1 MTSAGIDT
9 VVVGGG
15 QAGLAAGYHLQRLG
29 IPFVI
34 LDSAA
39 RVGDAWRQRWD
50 SLRLFT
56 PARYDR
62 LPGMRFPAGLT
73 YFPTKDEMADYLESY
88 AQHFDLPVRS
98 DTRVDEITATPNG
111 FVIRSG
117 SDKFEAN
124 NVVIAM
130 GNQIPRIPVYATE
143 LHPGIL
149 QLHSLH
155 YRNPN
160 QFRPGEVLVV
170 GAGNSGAE
178 VAMDAVASRKTWL
191 SGEHPGQMPFPINRV
206 SAATVMPLARQVLHR
221 VLNTSTPIGRKA
233 RPKILGHGAP
243 LMRTKAKHLSA
254 AGVAR
259 VPRTIGARD
268 GLPLL
273 ETGGTLDVANVVWCT
288 GFRPDFSYIDLPIFD
303 EREPRHRR
311 GIVPEAPGL
320 YFVGLD
326 FLYSLS
332 SSQINGIDRDARHVA
347 MAISKSAKSGENPA
361 RATESAKGD

>member
-1 MTSAGIDT
+1 MTPERIDT

-15 QAGLAAGYHLQRLG
+15 QAGLATGYHLQRLG

-34 LDSAA
+34 LDATT

-62 LPGMRFPAGLT
+62 LPGMRFPTGFT

-88 AQHFDLPVRS
+88 AKHFDLPVRS
-98 DTRVDEITATPNG
+98 DTRVDQIKMNRGRFA
-111 FVIRSG
+111 VSAG
-117 SDKFEAN
+117 SKEFEAN
-124 NVVIAM
+124 HVVVAM

-155 YRNPN
+155 YRNPR

-178 VAMDAVASRKTWL
+178 VAMDAVATRKTWL

-221 VLNTSTPIGRKA
+221 VLTTSTPIGRKA

-243 LMRTKAKHLSA
+243 LMRTKAKHLA
-254 AGVAR
+254 TAGVAR
-259 VPRTIGARD
+259 VARTIGARD

-273 ETGGTLDVANVVWCT
+273 ETGEVLDVANVVWCT
-288 GFRPDFSYIDLPIFD
+288 GFRPDFSYIDLPIFE

-347 MAISKSAKSGENPA
+347 MAISKSAESRETQVQALNP
-361 RATESAKGD
+361 SKG

>member
-1 MTSAGIDT
+1 MNAERFDT

-15 QAGLAAGYHLQRLG
+15 QAGLATGYHLQRLG

-34 LDSAA
+34 LDAAA
-39 RVGDAWRQRWD
+39 RIGDAWRQRWD

-56 PARYDR
+56 PARYDK

-88 AQHFDLPVRS
+88 ARHFALPVKS
-98 DTRVDEITATPNG
+98 GTRVDRISPTHDG
-111 FVIRSG
+111 FVVSSG
-117 SDKFEAN
+117 PDKLEAN
-124 NVVIAM
+124 NVVVAM

-149 QLHSLH
+149 QLHSVH
-155 YRNPN
+155 YRNPA
-160 QFRPGEVLVV
+160 QFRSGEVLVV

-178 VAMDAVASRKTWL
+178 VAMDAVTTRKTWL

-206 SAATVMPLARQVLHR
+206 TAGTVMPLARQVLHR
-221 VLNTSTPIGRKA
+221 VLKTSTPIGRKA

-243 LMRTKAKHLSA
+243 LMRTKAKHLAA

-259 VPRTIGARD
+259 VARTIGAKD

-273 ETGGTLDVANVVWCT
+273 ETGETLDVANVVWCT

-303 EREPRHRR
+303 EREPRHHR

-347 MAISKSAKSGENPA
+347 MTIGKTADSQKPA
-361 RATESAKGD
+361 ALVR